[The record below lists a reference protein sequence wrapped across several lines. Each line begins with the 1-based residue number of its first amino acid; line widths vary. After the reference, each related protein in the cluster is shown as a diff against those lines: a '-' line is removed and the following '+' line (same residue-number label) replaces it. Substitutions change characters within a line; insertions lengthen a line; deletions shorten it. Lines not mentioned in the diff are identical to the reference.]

1 MIAFARHDPLP
12 WLGMGEIAAARG
24 KTADAIAWLRRAEAV
39 VKDPEV
45 LAILG
50 DLHLANGDVEVAQSY
65 YDQVESVCKADGVSR
80 RMYRSFLA
88 NFYANRGW
96 HLEEAL
102 SLALA
107 ELDLRHDIHSYE
119 TAAWALYKNGD
130 YPRAMTMIE
139 RALRMG
145 TQDAELLYRAGRIA
159 LAAGEPERGRRW
171 LDDAA
176 ATNPYFNPSYNQRG
190 SAGGA

>member
-1 MIAFARHDPLP
+1 
-12 WLGMGEIAAARG
+12 
-24 KTADAIAWLRRAEAV
+24 
-39 VKDPEV
+39 
-45 LAILG
+45 
-50 DLHLANGDVEVAQSY
+50 
-65 YDQVESVCKADGVSR
+65 
-80 RMYRSFLA
+80 MYRSFLA
-88 NFYANRGW
+88 NFYANRGR

-176 ATNPYFNPSYNQRG
+176 STNPYFNPPYNQRE
-190 SAGGA
+190 SAGGASSSIPAPFRRHLTRSRPTNHATIIDRRPAT

>member
-1 MIAFARHDPLP
+1 MALAQDDPIP

-24 KTADAIAWLRRAEAV
+24 KTAEAITWLRRAEAV
-39 VKDPEV
+39 VEDPEV

-50 DLHLANGDVEVAQSY
+50 DLHIASGDVEGARAY
-65 YDQVESVCKADGVSR
+65 YAQVESVCKADEISR

-88 NFYANRGW
+88 NFYANREW

-102 SLALA
+102 LLALA
-107 ELDLRHDIHSYE
+107 ELDLRQDVHSFE

-139 RALRMG
+139 QALRMG
-145 TQDAELLYRAGRIA
+145 TRDAELLYRAGRIA
-159 LAAGEPERGRRW
+159 LASGESERGRSW

-176 ATNPYFNPSYNQRG
+176 SINPYFNPRYNRY
-190 SAGGA
+190 